1 MANSWVLKYLPY
13 IKKILFIHS
22 RTISVI
28 RAFDQ
33 YSCFTEYNKMMDSFI
48 EYTDDKQSTL

>member
-1 MANSWVLKYLPY
+1 MANSCVLKYLPY

-33 YSCFTEYNKMMDSFI
+33 YSCFTEYNKMRDSFI
-48 EYTDDKQSTL
+48 EYSDDKQSTL